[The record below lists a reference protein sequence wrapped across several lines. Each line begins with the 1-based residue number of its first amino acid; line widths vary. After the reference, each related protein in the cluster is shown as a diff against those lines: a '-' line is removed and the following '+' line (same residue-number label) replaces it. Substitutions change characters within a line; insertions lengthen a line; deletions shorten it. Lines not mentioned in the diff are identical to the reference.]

1 MRSLPV
7 GLVNDDMTGP
17 PDMTTRIV
25 WMLLDVVVAEVWN
38 AGEVAR
44 LSEVYDRD
52 YLGHF
57 APRRV
62 PVSGP
67 AELAQLV
74 VTVRRAFPDLRVVV
88 GDVVGGRSA
97 FAARFVVRGTQTGR
111 FAGTEPSGRQV
122 TVTGLV
128 LATLDDSGRIAEEWV
143 ICDALALL
151 GPFRRR

>member
-97 FAARFVVRGTQTGR
+97 FAARYPDGAVRRHRAERSPGHRHRTGAR
-111 FAGTEPSGRQV
+111 DPR
-122 TVTGLV
+122 
-128 LATLDDSGRIAEEWV
+128 
-143 ICDALALL
+143 
-151 GPFRRR
+151 